1 MEKLTKI
8 LHPTDFSDLAI
19 NAFHAAHA
27 LARDHGAS
35 LILLYVKQPQEE
47 VVGEFGM
54 PPPEPE
60 PSDEDILARLDKLAP
75 SGSSVRVETM
85 VAHGVA
91 TEEIV
96 RVAKKAKC
104 DLIVMGTHGR
114 KGLRRLFHANIADH
128 VARSA
133 PCPVMALRS
142 AQTEADVPKS
152 GAS

>member
-1 MEKLTKI
+1 MQKLTKI
-8 LHPTDFSDLAI
+8 LYPTDFSDLAI

-35 LILLYVKQPQEE
+35 LILLYVQQPQEE

-60 PSDEDILARLDKLAP
+60 PSDEEILERLEELVP
-75 SGSSVRVETM
+75 SGSSVRVQPM

-91 TEEIV
+91 AEEIV
-96 RVAKKAKC
+96 RVAKEMNC

-128 VARSA
+128 VSRAA

-142 AQTEADVPKS
+142 AQTEADAAKPGPS
-152 GAS
+152 